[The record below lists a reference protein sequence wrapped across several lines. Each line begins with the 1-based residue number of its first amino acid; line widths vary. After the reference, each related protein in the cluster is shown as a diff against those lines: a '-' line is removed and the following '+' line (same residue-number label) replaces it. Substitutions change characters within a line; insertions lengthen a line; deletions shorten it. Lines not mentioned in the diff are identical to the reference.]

1 MVLVLTPSLASQLP
15 QSFVNATKP
24 RGSWLASDE
33 ALTTTR
39 ESGKFGH
46 FGSVE
51 LRFPCLRICEAIK
64 LDRAVPVFDQRG
76 A

>member
-15 QSFVNATKP
+15 QCFVNATKP
-24 RGSWLASDE
+24 CGSWLASDE

-46 FGSVE
+46 FGSLE
-51 LRFPCLRICEAIK
+51 LRFPRLRIRKPIK
-64 LDRAVPVFDQRG
+64 LDRAVPMLDQRG